1 MRRSIDSARSAWAI
15 ARASERLALTPIGKM
30 LQAWMHG
37 EAPPTD
43 ASSPTPP
50 LPTGRTMAEQRLI
63 ELLPKE
69 AEVFLRRQARLA
81 EYPSPAQVAFA
92 RKILEGLDSR

>member
-1 MRRSIDSARSAWAI
+1 
-15 ARASERLALTPIGKM
+15 
-30 LQAWMHG
+30 
-37 EAPPTD
+37 
-43 ASSPTPP
+43 
-50 LPTGRTMAEQRLI
+50 MAEQRLI